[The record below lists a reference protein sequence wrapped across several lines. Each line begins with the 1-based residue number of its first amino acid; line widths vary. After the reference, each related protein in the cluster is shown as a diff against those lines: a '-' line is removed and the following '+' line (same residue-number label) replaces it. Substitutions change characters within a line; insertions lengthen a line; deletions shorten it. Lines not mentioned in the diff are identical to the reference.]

1 MLVTFM
7 PNETCE
13 KPWGGYEVLS
23 DATDHKV
30 KRLMVLPGK
39 RLSLQS
45 HRMRD
50 EHWFIVKGQGVVTLG
65 GEQVKVKK
73 GQTVEI
79 QRGVK
84 HRIKNTGRSRLIF
97 IEVQTGQYFGEDDI
111 RRYEDDY
118 GRA

>member
-1 MLVTFM
+1 M
-7 PNETCE
+7 PNETSE
-13 KPWGGYEVLS
+13 RPWGGYEVLA

-30 KRLMVLPGK
+30 KRIMVNPRK

-50 EHWFIVKGQGVVTLG
+50 EHWFIVKGQGTVTLG
-65 GEQVKVKK
+65 EDIIKVKK

-79 QRGVK
+79 PRGVK
-84 HRIKNTGRSRLIF
+84 HRIKNTGRSRLVF

-111 RRYEDDY
+111 KRFEDDF

>member
-1 MLVTFM
+1 MS
-7 PNETCE
+7 NETSE
-13 KPWGGYEVLS
+13 RPWGGYEVLA

-30 KRLMVLPGK
+30 KRIIVNPGK

-50 EHWFIVKGQGVVTLG
+50 EHWFIVKGQGLVTRDD
-65 GEQVKVKK
+65 EQIKVRK

-79 QRGVK
+79 PRGAK
-84 HRIKNTGRSRLIF
+84 HRIKNTGRSKLVF

-111 RRYEDDY
+111 KRYEDDF

>member
-1 MLVTFM
+1 M
-7 PNETCE
+7 PNETSE
-13 KPWGGYEVLS
+13 RPWGGYEVLA

-30 KRLMVLPGK
+30 KRIMVNPSK

-50 EHWFIVKGQGVVTLG
+50 EHWFIVKGQGTVTLG
-65 GEQVKVKK
+65 KDTIKVKK

-79 QRGVK
+79 PRGVK
-84 HRIKNTGRSRLIF
+84 HRIKNTGRMKLVF

-111 RRYEDDY
+111 KRFEDDY
-118 GRA
+118 GRV